1 MQVFLHFCFSQP
13 QCRPLYCNRDEQL
26 EHWPSL
32 GAVETL
38 AFLRSRAVETLAFLG
53 AVETLAFLGAVETLA
68 FLRSRTDLKQATGK
82 VCACSHLLQRLSVVI
97 LILNGTSVLGTLQQA
112 STVHPILWT
121 NWGHRTLPSIR
132 DGDVVT
138 AVLQGNKKE
147 MSCGWL
153 PAQVAPSM
161 WRMSLHSKGA
171 LPGAYHQNG
180 WDHDLFVAP
189 DVSSQWPTPDKPLI
203 SVNILRGRYAP
214 VLSHLPVS
222 TPPLEATAGSVS
234 TFEEVVTF
242 LGQQQWGRESWGSS
256 SHGAAAV
263 MGQQQSW
270 GMQQSWGSSS
280 HGAAAV
286 MGQQQSWGSSSHG
299 AAAVMG
305 QQQSWGSS
313 SHGAAAVMG
322 QQQSWGSSSHGAAAV
337 G

>member
-26 EHWPSL
+26 KHWPSL

-38 AFLRSRAVETLAFLG
+38 AFLRSRAVG
-53 AVETLAFLGAVETLA
+53 TLAFLGAVETLA
-68 FLRSRTDLKQATGK
+68 FLRSSWNTGLLRSRAVETLAFLRSSWNTGLPIGTDLKQATGE

-138 AVLQGNKKE
+138 AVLQGNK
-147 MSCGWL
+147 
-153 PAQVAPSM
+153 VALSM

-214 VLSHLPVS
+214 VLPHLPIS

-234 TFEEVVTF
+234 TFEAGVPT
-242 LGQQQWGRESWGSS
+242 QSS
-256 SHGAAAV
+256 YCGLYP
-263 MGQQQSW
+263 G
-270 GMQQSWGSSS
+270 
-280 HGAAAV
+280 
-286 MGQQQSWGSSSHG
+286 
-299 AAAVMG
+299 
-305 QQQSWGSS
+305 
-313 SHGAAAVMG
+313 
-322 QQQSWGSSSHGAAAV
+322 
-337 G
+337 